1 MKVGSPSLRLFRF
14 SNQCLYKSSPRWKG
28 ITDVFSYY
36 IAKDM
41 QHLNIVDDKGFRH
54 LLHNIEPLHNCRVNI
69 RAHTIKWSK
78 IVYKSPQGSFNL
90 ETTKYPF
97 IISITC
103 HYIADFDLIIIRTS
117 EITAFGRHFTRSS

>member
-14 SNQCLYKSSPRWKG
+14 GNQCLYKSSPRWKG

-69 RAHTIKWSK
+69 RARRHIQSNGVKLCIKARK
-78 IVYKSPQGSFNL
+78 VL
-90 ETTKYPF
+90 LT
-97 IISITC
+97 
-103 HYIADFDLIIIRTS
+103 
-117 EITAFGRHFTRSS
+117 